1 MKTIQVF
8 VLVVFLTQTLVSG
21 APLSVPSSD
30 PVLGQN
36 ELDDQMDFNLE
47 SVRTVEEQTKPPSI
61 QSAPLN
67 SRASTYLEPQ
77 TIQSVSQNSSKS
89 TYLEPLT
96 IQPAPQSLSTG
107 TYLDSQ
113 TIQEAPQN
121 SGPNKYLDLDLIT
134 GMPIYPMQIH
144 PEDPWKIFWIVVGS
158 FILAPLI
165 LIPVCFGVF
174 LLVTLCFMRKERPN
188 VPQNPSS
195 PTFSAQNLTNPT
207 SPILEAQN

>member
-67 SRASTYLEPQ
+67 SRASTYLEP
-77 TIQSVSQNSSKS
+77 
-89 TYLEPLT
+89 LT

-144 PEDPWKIFWIVVGS
+144 PEDPWKIFGIVVGS
-158 FILAPLI
+158 FILVPLI

-188 VPQNPSS
+188 VRQNPSG